1 MFKIPVTQHCCL
13 LPKTKPNIS
22 NVFHL
27 SVCVRFYNQYPV
39 SVGVCT
45 LTIETNLY
53 VITYHFLNRSL
64 TRHPKWWDTANLT
77 SPQNFQRTVWL
88 YPATGFQNFPFL
100 LLPLLSIL
108 FHFFFHFSMFSLF
121 VYLIL
126 MWSIAL
132 LSPISKLPDPYFW
145 LTDKASIPCPL
156 WENEWPWAPCP
167 CKSYLNI
174 CIRNQVPTARTK
186 ASLRTHANKI
196 GGAILLDVLR
206 EIVRSSGMLWYT
218 FCNLCCKFMQLD

>member
-108 FHFFFHFSMFSLF
+108 FLFFFSFFNVFIVCLFDFNVVHSTTVSYFKVTWSL
-121 VYLIL
+121 
-126 MWSIAL
+126 L
-132 LSPISKLPDPYFW
+132 LV
-145 LTDKASIPCPL
+145 
-156 WENEWPWAPCP
+156 N
-167 CKSYLNI
+167 
-174 CIRNQVPTARTK
+174 R
-186 ASLRTHANKI
+186 
-196 GGAILLDVLR
+196 
-206 EIVRSSGMLWYT
+206 
-218 FCNLCCKFMQLD
+218 